1 VKFIL
6 SEDLSNVIA
15 ELNQPPGLN
24 IKNMV
29 PIIAI
34 LEADKVLSLAVLIGG
49 LAIVLWLR
57 RDRRLD
63 TVPGPKAA
71 YPLIGIGFA
80 LPVHAPALFHEWALQ
95 YGDIFKVRVFWYNFI
110 FINTPDAVREILEKQ
125 AIATSSKAPAPMS
138 HDIITGGKRM
148 PTMPYGPHWRAQ
160 RSLVRIITTV
170 PMTATFQPSQEFE
183 AKQLLFDLATKNEN
197 ERDYYQ
203 HMRRYAFSIIMTNT
217 FGERVKH
224 WDHPDMQTSMKSQE
238 LLRSTMKPFS
248 FIVDELPPLQR
259 LPSWLQPGR
268 KRAEKIGKHV
278 LDVKM
283 ELWRRMEKQF
293 EAGKAPHCYARE
305 ILEKKQTW
313 YDAGLND
320 EDLAW
325 VAGGLI
331 EAGFETTAAALNSL
345 VLYLAARPKV
355 QETAHEELMRVVGAD
370 RVPTFADMHNLPY
383 VRACVKEVL
392 RINPMLIPGVRH
404 FTDTDVVYKNHV
416 IPKGTVLV
424 TNTSF
429 LHFDPNRY
437 DNPFEFMP
445 ERYLTHKLYSSEY
458 AAMSDPYARDHF
470 IFSTGRRVCPGAR
483 LAENSLDI
491 AVASILWAFE
501 VRPSLVNGIEA
512 KVDSGDGGFLPGPFH
527 IPIAFN
533 ARFVPRDDVR
543 SRVIKEQWEV
553 AMRDGYD
560 LRGVQ
565 VDLDGVVKE

>member
-1 VKFIL
+1 
-6 SEDLSNVIA
+6 
-15 ELNQPPGLN
+15 
-24 IKNMV
+24 MV

-34 LEADKVLSLAVLIGG
+34 LEADRVLSLAVLIAC

-63 TVPGPKAA
+63 TVPGPKAT
-71 YPLIGIGFA
+71 YPLIGIGLT
-80 LPVHAPALFHEWALQ
+80 LPVHTPTLFHEWALK
-95 YGDIFKVRVFWYNFI
+95 YGDIFKVRVFWYNFV
-110 FINTPDAVREILEKQ
+110 FINTPDAVREILERQ
-125 AIATSSKAPAPMS
+125 AVVTSSKAPAPMS

-160 RSLVRIITTV
+160 RSLVRVITTV

-238 LLRSTMKPFS
+238 LLRSTMKPFA

-313 YDAGLND
+313 YEAGLND

-331 EAGFETTAAALNSL
+331 EAGFETTAAALNTL
-345 VLYLAARPKV
+345 IIYLLANPKV
-355 QETAHEELMRVVGAD
+355 QQTAHEELIRVVGAD
-370 RVPTFADMHNLPY
+370 RMPTFADMHKLPY
-383 VRACVKEVL
+383 IRACVKEVL
-392 RINPMLIPGVRH
+392 RINPMSIPGIRH
-404 FTDTDVVYKNHV
+404 FTDTDIVYKNHV

-437 DNPFEFMP
+437 DHPFEFMP
-445 ERYLTHKLYSSEY
+445 ERYLNHKLYSSEY

-470 IFSTGRRVCPGAR
+470 IFSAGRRVCPGAR

-512 KVDSGDGGFLPGPFH
+512 KVDPDNGGFLPGPFH
-527 IPIAFN
+527 IPIALN
-533 ARFVPRDDVR
+533 ARFVPRDNVR
-543 SRVIKEQWEV
+543 SRVIEKQWEV

-565 VDLDGVVKE
+565 VDLDGVVQDQA